1 MKHFLPFIICVCLF
15 SITTIAAVWDDLPV
29 QKDLPDPLR
38 MEDGRHVK
46 TVADWKERRK
56 EILELVL
63 RYEYGHVP
71 PSPGN
76 VEMDKVLVEEVR
88 NEGLTRYRQV
98 RLKMGPEQKL
108 TVTLHIYFP
117 SKLKVP
123 RPVVLR
129 IGLGDEAVRATN
141 ERGYIFACFDNS
153 ELDPD
158 IEGHGVIGPAQKLY
172 PVYDWGSLAVWA
184 WGASRALDYLITL
197 PEVDADKVVITG
209 HSRCGKTALL
219 AGALDERFALVVPN
233 GAGCGGTACAR
244 ILSGEGSESLDL
256 ITDKKRFYYWFQKDF
271 GQFAGHEE
279 RLPFDQHFL
288 KALIAPRPLLTTDA
302 LNDRWAN
309 PLGNQADWPIGH

>member
-98 RLKMGPEQKL
+98 RLKMGTEQKL

-219 AGALDERFALVVPN
+219 AGALDERRLAFAFNICLCFSDHAVTKTVTHSHLFVSLRPHLLWRLILGDVDANVVNARFGSFTACSSVGLVVV
-233 GAGCGGTACAR
+233 
-244 ILSGEGSESLDL
+244 L
-256 ITDKKRFYYWFQKDF
+256 I
-271 GQFAGHEE
+271 
-279 RLPFDQHFL
+279 
-288 KALIAPRPLLTTDA
+288 
-302 LNDRWAN
+302 
-309 PLGNQADWPIGH
+309 